1 MSTFHSASSSKRS
14 PARLIER
21 PKNSSSSN
29 LNTHIGQLLKPRYE
43 PVMLWEKRG
52 DLEDIYDFEVKGNL
66 WDNDTCLIVG
76 MFGRYFQVV
85 SRIGIGYLSPENIE
99 FI

>member
-1 MSTFHSASSSKRS
+1 
-14 PARLIER
+14 
-21 PKNSSSSN
+21 
-29 LNTHIGQLLKPRYE
+29 
-43 PVMLWEKRG
+43 MLWEKRG